1 MPSRRPIAS
10 DALPPVWER
19 GTLVLVPSLSFP
31 VSELVKIAGID
42 HYEERLL
49 CAVLLLD
56 RPDVRLVYLTSR
68 PVDPAVVDYYLSFLD
83 DPVRARNRLHLV
95 AVGEGGPRP
104 LSDKLLGRPDVVARV
119 RQLVAGDASARLLP
133 FNVTHR
139 EAELAAALGL
149 ALDGPPP
156 EQVALGSKSGSRRV
170 ARRAGVAVVAGEE
183 DLRSLPELEGAAD
196 RLRRRGARRAVVK
209 LNDGFSGQGNALI
222 DLAGP
227 GGGVE
232 ARPTTFC
239 AGEETWASYGP
250 KVAIEGAVVEEVV
263 EAPWAS
269 PSVQLR
275 VAPGGAVNVVSSHDQ
290 ILGGPGGQ
298 VYLGCRFPAHPTYRE
313 AICRAGRAVGAVLAA
328 EGVIGPF
335 GVDFLVTGDA
345 DDFEVFLS
353 EINLR
358 MGGTT
363 HPFWMA
369 RLATGGHYDD
379 DRGELVVRGERR
391 CYVATDNLKVP
402 GLAGRSPR
410 EAIDAV
416 AGAGL
421 AFDRA
426 SGTGVTL
433 HLLGALVGH
442 AKLGA
447 TCIAADLEEAEKLLG
462 ELDAVL
468 GHLVSRPV
476 P

>member
-209 LNDGFSGQGNALI
+209 LNDGFSGQGNALV
-222 DLAGP
+222 DLVGP
-227 GGGVE
+227 TTTLSPE
-232 ARPTTFC
+232 SATFC
-239 AGEETWASYGP
+239 AAGESWTSFGP
-250 KVAIEGAVVEEVV
+250 KIAAEGAIVEELLD
-263 EAPWAS
+263 APLAS

-275 VAPGGAVNVVSSHDQ
+275 IAPGGDVRVVSTHDQ
-290 ILGGPGGQ
+290 VLGGPGGQ
-298 VYLGCRFPAHPTYRE
+298 VYQGCRFPASESYRS
-313 AICRAGRAVGAVLAA
+313 AISAAALSVGDVLAG
-328 EGVIGPF
+328 EGVVGPL
-335 GVDFLVTGDA
+335 GIDFLVTGA
-345 DDFEVFLS
+345 PGAFEISLS
-353 EINLR
+353 EINLAWA
-358 MGGTT
+358 GPPIPSG
-363 HPFWMA
+363 W
-369 RLATGGHYDD
+369 LAWP
-379 DRGELVVRGERR
+379 RP
-391 CYVATDNLKVP
+391 VATTP
-402 GLAGRSPR
+402 TW
-410 EAIDAV
+410 
-416 AGAGL
+416 
-421 AFDRA
+421 A
-426 SGTGVTL
+426 S
-433 HLLGALVGH
+433 
-442 AKLGA
+442 
-447 TCIAADLEEAEKLLG
+447 
-462 ELDAVL
+462 
-468 GHLVSRPV
+468 
-476 P
+476 